1 MRKNTKIRALSL
13 LLALLMV
20 LGLLPGTAMA
30 AEGEDAILIS
40 TAEELAAFRDR
51 VNSGENTLDVVLTAD
66 IELSGD
72 WTPFNPND
80 GYVAS
85 AYAGTFDGNG
95 HTISG
100 LSVNATAAN
109 QGLFG
114 VINGATIKNLK
125 IEGHVTSSNNYVG
138 GIVGKIQQ
146 GTIENC
152 SFSGGVTTTKSGSYA
167 GGIAGYAGN
176 TASQTAVITGCVNMS
191 NVTGEARGVVGG
203 IVGYAKYTTIEN

>member
-72 WTPFNPND
+72 WTALLT
-80 GYVAS
+80 VTA
-85 AYAGTFDGNG
+85 T
-95 HTISG
+95 
-100 LSVNATAAN
+100 LSVDCRST
-109 QGLFG
+109 LLPL
-114 VINGATIKNLK
+114 IKACL
-125 IEGHVTSSNNYVG
+125 V
-138 GIVGKIQQ
+138 
-146 GTIENC
+146 
-152 SFSGGVTTTKSGSYA
+152 
-167 GGIAGYAGN
+167 
-176 TASQTAVITGCVNMS
+176 
-191 NVTGEARGVVGG
+191 
-203 IVGYAKYTTIEN
+203 

>member
-1 MRKNTKIRALSL
+1 MCGSL
-13 LLALLMV
+13 LLMARAAISRASSRLSALIFVFFLMKAPPFV
-20 LGLLPGTAMA
+20 VPQ
-30 AEGEDAILIS
+30 
-40 TAEELAAFRDR
+40 R
-51 VNSGENTLDVVLTAD
+51 VVSLRSANKTD

-114 VINGATIKNLK
+114 VINGATIK
-125 IEGHVTSSNNYVG
+125 T
-138 GIVGKIQQ
+138 
-146 GTIENC
+146 
-152 SFSGGVTTTKSGSYA
+152 
-167 GGIAGYAGN
+167 
-176 TASQTAVITGCVNMS
+176 
-191 NVTGEARGVVGG
+191 
-203 IVGYAKYTTIEN
+203 

>member
-1 MRKNTKIRALSL
+1 MRKNTKTKALCL
-13 LLALLMV
+13 LLALVMV
-20 LGLLPGTAMA
+20 LGLLPGTALA
-30 AEGEDAILIS
+30 AEEEIVSIS

-138 GIVGKIQQ
+138 
-146 GTIENC
+146 
-152 SFSGGVTTTKSGSYA
+152 
-167 GGIAGYAGN
+167 
-176 TASQTAVITGCVNMS
+176 
-191 NVTGEARGVVGG
+191 
-203 IVGYAKYTTIEN
+203 

>member
-20 LGLLPGTAMA
+20 LGLQPGTAMA

-146 GTIENC
+146 GTIEKI
-152 SFSGGVTTTKSGSYA
+152 GRAHV
-167 GGIAGYAGN
+167 
-176 TASQTAVITGCVNMS
+176 
-191 NVTGEARGVVGG
+191 
-203 IVGYAKYTTIEN
+203 